1 MPSRTRVS
9 LVPKT
14 QQKGE
19 LRLLKSMGG
28 VILLSAFFFFAKP
41 VVEPPMLPQLSA
53 ELKQSTF
60 QPGKHVDLRL
70 CLKGQIPGHSLVDLE
85 VKLNSSIETYF
96 VPASLRVTRGDL
108 GDALVMPYDGRK
120 NLELRDVILPSDS
133 LEIRLSL
140 QTSDSFPEITDT
152 ELTIEPSLLLN
163 GEIYPLEE
171 IVLWPR

>member
-28 VILLSAFFFFAKP
+28 VILLSAFFFFTKP

-60 QPGKHVDLRL
+60 QPGQHVDLRL
-70 CLKGQIPGHSLVDLE
+70 CLKGQIPGYSLVDLE
-85 VKLNSSIETYF
+85 VKLNSANETYF

-108 GDALVMPYDGRK
+108 GNALVMPYDGRK
-120 NLELRDVILPSDS
+120 NLELRDIVLPRDS
-133 LEIRLSL
+133 LEIHLSL
-140 QTSDSFPEITDT
+140 QAPENISGTINAGMTLEPRLFLDGEVFPLAEVV
-152 ELTIEPSLLLN
+152 LEP
-163 GEIYPLEE
+163 
-171 IVLWPR
+171 